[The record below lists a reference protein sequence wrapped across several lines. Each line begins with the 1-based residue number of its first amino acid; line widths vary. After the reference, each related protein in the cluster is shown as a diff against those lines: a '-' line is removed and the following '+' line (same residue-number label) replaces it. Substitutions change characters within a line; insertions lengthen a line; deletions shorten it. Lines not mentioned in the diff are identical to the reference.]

1 MTEARLIIGDSKSS
15 SDLYY
20 RTRFW
25 VGDPVPFFEIDGKT
39 GLVCNNLEIDRAKK
53 DAQVDEVISLAEY
66 MGKAKDAGVE
76 TPGYADVMGVLFKE
90 RGVSSIQVPSTFPLL
105 HADALRESGFEVA
118 PVKGAF
124 YKERLVKTAEEI
136 EHIAAA
142 QALTEEG
149 MAMAIEMIGASEP
162 NADGVLQ
169 LEGET
174 LTAERVRTAVCI
186 FFLQNGYE
194 APSIIVAGGMQGVD
208 PHDRGSGELR
218 ANECIV
224 LDFFPRS
231 LTTGYWGDMT
241 RTVLRGEAT
250 DDQLRQYDTVLKA
263 QVEACDMVAPGIS
276 GLEVHRHVQ
285 QVFDDAGYETGELDG
300 RMQGIF
306 HGTGHGV
313 GLDIHEGPSVGR
325 SDAPLEPGM
334 VVTIEPGL
342 YYAATGG
349 IRIEDIVVVEE
360 GGNRNLNSYPKE
372 LVV

>member
-15 SDLYY
+15 SDMYY

-66 MGKAKDAGVE
+66 MGKAKEAGIDA
-76 TPGYADVMGVLFKE
+76 PGYADVMGVLFRE

-105 HADALRESGFEVA
+105 HADALRESGFDVS

-124 YKERLVKTAEEI
+124 YSERLVKNAEEI

-142 QALTEEG
+142 QAMTEEG
-149 MAMAIEMIGASEP
+149 MAIAIEMIAESEP

-169 LEGET
+169 YGGDT
-174 LTAERVRTAVCI
+174 LTSERVRTEVSI
-186 FFLQNGYE
+186 YFMQRGYD
-194 APSIIVAGGMQGVD
+194 PSAIIVAGGDQGVD
-208 PHDRGSGELR
+208 PHERGSGPLR

-224 LDFFPRS
+224 LDIFPRNKE
-231 LTTGYWGDMT
+231 TGYWGDMT

-250 DDQLRQYDTVLKA
+250 DEQQRQYDTVLQA
-263 QVEACDMVAPGIS
+263 QEEACDMVMAGVT
-276 GLEVHRHVQ
+276 GLEIHRHVQ
-285 QVFDDAGYETGELDG
+285 TVFDEAGYETGELDG
-300 RMQGIF
+300 RMQGFF

-342 YYAATGG
+342 YYLASGG

-372 LVV
+372 FVV